1 MTVDKWNDIVNKYND
16 TYYSRIRIKPVD
28 VEPIT
33 YIGFGLENNND
44 INRKFKVC
52 DHIRIIKHKTFF
64 AKGYISNW
72 SEENFV
78 IKKVKHT
85 FLWKY
90 DIIDVNSE
98 EVNLTFSE
106 RHLQLPNQIEL
117 RVENVIKRKGD
128 KLYVKMERIW

>member
-1 MTVDKWNDIVNKYND
+1 M
-16 TYYSRIRIKPVD
+16 
-28 VEPIT
+28 
-33 YIGFGLENNND
+33 
-44 INRKFKVC
+44 
-52 DHIRIIKHKTFF
+52 
-64 AKGYISNW
+64 
-72 SEENFV
+72 

-117 RVENVIKRKGD
+117 RVENIIKRKGD
-128 KLYVKMERIW
+128 KLYVKMERI

>member
-1 MTVDKWNDIVNKYND
+1 M
-16 TYYSRIRIKPVD
+16 
-28 VEPIT
+28 
-33 YIGFGLENNND
+33 
-44 INRKFKVC
+44 
-52 DHIRIIKHKTFF
+52 
-64 AKGYISNW
+64 
-72 SEENFV
+72 

-106 RHLQLPNQIEL
+106 KHLQLPNQIEL

-128 KLYVKMERIW
+128 KLYVKMERI